1 MRAIRIAAI
10 TFATV
15 FLSSAGSHADGTWC
29 ARVGDMGGAINCG
42 FSSFEQCEAARSGN
56 GGFKSIHVRL
66 GRLGVRLREGNA
78 SVSARALG
86 WRFGRS
92 SKTRLLGSSASPP
105 RSAPLL

>member
-56 GGFKSIHVRL
+56 GGFCQR
-66 GRLGVRLREGNA
+66 NP
-78 SVSARALG
+78 
-86 WRFGRS
+86 F
-92 SKTRLLGSSASPP
+92 TLGSAGSAYGYM
-105 RSAPLL
+105 RETRRYRRAH